1 MIAGMRD
8 ARQAARVAA
17 LTGGAHLPGLPRRDG
32 TTALSRFV
40 DLGGDF
46 EAHRALVESVSVL
59 FTLHDGCAVSYAET
73 GRPGAEVPSGWRVT
87 AARFEVQW
95 PGDPGRAGLVRSH
108 FGARRKAYNWA
119 LAQVKADLDAREK
132 NPAHQAVGWS
142 AQELR
147 KAWNLAKDTAAPWW
161 KANSKESYASGL
173 ADLARALQNWKTGK
187 DGTRK
192 GKPPGFPR
200 YQSAR
205 RDPGRVR
212 FTTGPLR
219 LEPDRRTIT
228 VPVIGPLRAKES
240 TRRVQRPLAAGS
252 ARIVNMT
259 LSQRWGRLFVA
270 VCYAVRTPRTA
281 PEPALAGARAGMDLG
296 LRVLATVSALDPR
309 TGKETVSEYP
319 NPAPLRAALAR
330 RRQAGRQMT
339 RRVQGSR
346 GWRQAKAKLERLDR
360 RAVHL
365 RQEAA
370 HQLTSRLA
378 RTYGRITIE
387 DLDLAA
393 MKRGMGKRAFRRSV
407 SDASLGRIRPQLEYK
422 ARRHG
427 GTLVIADRWFPSSQI
442 HHGCACP
449 DGSPCRLEG
458 KHRLDKLLRCPLT
471 GQLVDRDVNA
481 ARNLRDWPGHASP
494 GLVEA
499 RVPPVSTPAD
509 SGGDGG
515 PDTRTSGR
523 PGSTRKT
530 TRQQPGGRVRR
541 DQNPRRNHGRG
552 TPQRGA
558 PR

>member
-17 LTGGAHLPGLPRRDG
+17 LTGGAHLPGQPRRDG

-59 FTLHDGCAVSYAET
+59 FTLHEGCAVSYAET

-147 KAWNLAKDTAAPWW
+147 KAWNQAKDTAAPWW

-252 ARIVNMT
+252 ARIVSMT
-259 LSQRWGRLFVA
+259 LSQRWAGCSSPSATPSAPRAPPLSPRLRGSGRGRTSGCGSWRPSA
-270 VCYAVRTPRTA
+270 PSTPAPERRPSASTRTPRRCA
-281 PEPALAGARAGMDLG
+281 PR
-296 LRVLATVSALDPR
+296 
-309 TGKETVSEYP
+309 
-319 NPAPLRAALAR
+319 
-330 RRQAGRQMT
+330 
-339 RRVQGSR
+339 
-346 GWRQAKAKLERLDR
+346 
-360 RAVHL
+360 
-365 RQEAA
+365 
-370 HQLTSRLA
+370 
-378 RTYGRITIE
+378 
-387 DLDLAA
+387 
-393 MKRGMGKRAFRRSV
+393 
-407 SDASLGRIRPQLEYK
+407 
-422 ARRHG
+422 
-427 GTLVIADRWFPSSQI
+427 
-442 HHGCACP
+442 
-449 DGSPCRLEG
+449 
-458 KHRLDKLLRCPLT
+458 
-471 GQLVDRDVNA
+471 
-481 ARNLRDWPGHASP
+481 WPG
-494 GLVEA
+494 G
-499 RVPPVSTPAD
+499 
-509 SGGDGG
+509 
-515 PDTRTSGR
+515 GR
-523 PGSTRKT
+523 PG
-530 TRQQPGGRVRR
+530 GR
-541 DQNPRRNHGRG
+541 
-552 TPQRGA
+552 
-558 PR
+558 